1 MKKFLLITCML
12 MFVACTSVG
21 VKVDPA
27 KMADFKKGQ
36 TTYGEVV
43 EALGQP
49 TQTMVSDN
57 GEKTIQYA
65 YLSTQA
71 RPESFIPYVGLV
83 VGGADTETSMVSM
96 TFDRKGILRS
106 YSSSQGGIGGGS
118 GFEAYSQPRKSAQPN
133 QVK

>member
-1 MKKFLLITCML
+1 MKKFLPITCML
-12 MFVACTSVG
+12 LLIACTSVG

-27 KMADFKKGQ
+27 KMADFKKGK
-36 TTYGEVV
+36 TTYGEVI

-49 TQTMVSDN
+49 TQTMVSDS
-57 GEKTIQYA
+57 GDKTIQYA

-83 VGGADTETSMVSM
+83 AGGADTETSMVSM
-96 TFDRKGILRS
+96 TFDRKGILKS
-106 YSSSQGGIGGGS
+106 YSSSQGGVGAGS
-118 GFEAYSQPRKSAQPN
+118 GFEAYSQPRKSAQPD